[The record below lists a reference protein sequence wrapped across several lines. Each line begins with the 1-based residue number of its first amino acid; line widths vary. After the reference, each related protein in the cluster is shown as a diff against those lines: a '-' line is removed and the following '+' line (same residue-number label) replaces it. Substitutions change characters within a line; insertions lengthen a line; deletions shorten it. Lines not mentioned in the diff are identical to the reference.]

1 MSRFPGIS
9 RYVRLALLRSRAA
22 EDVDAELTFHL
33 EMKTEALVRAGLA
46 PAAARAEALR
56 QFGDVE
62 RFARDCRALTA
73 GRERDVRRRERL
85 ESVWQDVRV
94 AARGLRR
101 SPVYALVAVLT
112 LALGIGGTTA
122 VFSVVSAVL
131 LRPLPYA
138 EADRIVFLTE
148 APKKGGKK
156 ETSTSYPNFLDWQ
169 ARSRSFEAMTI
180 FHGWAPALT
189 ALGEPERIEGA
200 MVTAGIFDVLRV
212 APALG
217 RPLLPSDKVPGAERV
232 VVVSHGFWRRHL
244 GGDPGAVGRAIT
256 LAGVPRTVIGMLPAG
271 FRGPAELD
279 VELWGNIYPDTGSG
293 RTARYLRAMGRL
305 RPNVTLEQARAELR
319 AISAELERRYPEEDG
334 GMVAVATPLHEQL
347 VGDVRA
353 QLHLLLGAS
362 GLVLLIACANL
373 SNLGLARGAARNREF
388 AVRAALGASR
398 GRGVRQLL
406 TESALL
412 AVLGA
417 TAGLVLA
424 AWMTHALLA
433 LTPRDMGLARAG
445 AGAVDW
451 RVLGFALVVTAATA
465 LLSGAAPAVR
475 ATRVDLQAAL
485 KDGAR
490 GSDGSAGL
498 RLRDAF
504 AVVQLG
510 LALALLLG
518 SGLLVK
524 SFARLNAVRPGID
537 PRGVLAASVNLP
549 AARYPAGG
557 DKVPTFFAELEARVA
572 MLPGVRA
579 AAVTSMLPFSGG
591 VDRIAVDVGERPELR
606 GIDLPEGDRY
616 IVSPGY
622 LATMGV
628 ALRAGRFIT
637 ESDRESTQLVAV
649 VDEVF
654 ARRIAPGGAARSA
667 LGMRLGVPGRDTMA
681 TVVGVVGHVRHYGLD
696 ATSGGQIYVSHLQ
709 YPWRWMSVVA
719 RTDED
724 PLALAPAVRRV
735 VRGLDPELPVYG
747 VTTMTTLMA
756 ERTATRRAATTLAT
770 AFAGVALMLAA
781 LGLYGVIAYGVTQRR
796 RELGVRMALGATPAD
811 VRRLVVR
818 HGIALAITGLAAG
831 LALAAVGTRL
841 LAGLLFGV
849 APSDPAVAAGVA
861 ALLLGVSVAA
871 SYLPARRASRW
882 EVVTLL
888 RAD

>member
-22 EDVDAELTFHL
+22 EDVDAELAFHL

-56 QFGDVE
+56 QFGDVD

-73 GRERDVRRRERL
+73 GRERAVRRRERL

-131 LRPLPYA
+131 LRPLPYGD
-138 EADRIVFLTE
+138 ADRIVFLTE
-148 APKKGGKK
+148 APKTGGKE

-169 ARSRSFEAMTI
+169 ARSRSFESMTI

-189 ALGEPERIEGA
+189 GRGEPERVEGA
-200 MVTAGIFDVLRV
+200 MVTAGLFDVLRV
-212 APALG
+212 APVLG
-217 RPLLPSDKVPGAERV
+217 RPLLPSDNVPGAERV

-244 GGDPGAVGRAIT
+244 GGDPAAVGRAIT
-256 LAGVPRTVIGMLPAG
+256 LAGVPRTVVGVLPAG

-305 RPNVTLEQARAELR
+305 RPTVTLEQARAELR
-319 AISAELERRYPEEDG
+319 AISAELERRYPEEND
-334 GMVAVATPLHEQL
+334 GMVAIATPLREQL

-353 QLHLLLGAS
+353 QLHLLLAAS

-373 SNLGLARGAARNREF
+373 SNLGLARGVARSREF

-412 AVLGA
+412 SIAGA
-417 TAGLVLA
+417 GVGFALA
-424 AWMTHALLA
+424 AWMTRALIA
-433 LTPRDMGLARAG
+433 LTPDDMRLARDGG
-445 AGAVDW
+445 ATLDW
-451 RVLGFALVVTAATA
+451 RVLGFALAATVVTA
-465 LLSGAAPAVR
+465 LLSGAVPAVR

-485 KDGAR
+485 KEGAR
-490 GSDGSAGL
+490 GSDGTAGL

-510 LALALLLG
+510 LALALLIG

-524 SFARLNAVRPGID
+524 SFARLNAVEPGID
-537 PRGVLAASVNLP
+537 PRGVFAASMNLP
-549 AARYPAGG
+549 VAKYPGEG
-557 DKVPTFFAELEARVA
+557 DKVPEFFAELAERAA
-572 MLPGVRA
+572 ALPGVRA
-579 AAVTSMLPFSGG
+579 AAVTSMVPFSGG
-591 VDRIAVDVGERPELR
+591 IDRIAVDVGERPELR

-628 ALRAGRFIT
+628 ALRAGRFVA
-637 ESDRESTQLVAV
+637 ESDRDDTQLVAV

-654 ARRIAPGGAARSA
+654 ARRIAPGGVARSA
-667 LGMRLGVPGRDTMA
+667 IGMHLGVPGRDTMA

-709 YPWRWMSVVA
+709 YPWRWMTVVA
-719 RTDED
+719 RTDQD
-724 PLALAPAVRRV
+724 PLTLAPAIRRV
-735 VRGLDPELPVYG
+735 VRGFDPELPVFG
-747 VTTMTTLMA
+747 VTTMAALMA
-756 ERTATRRAATTLAT
+756 DRTATRRAATTLAA
-770 AFAGVALMLAA
+770 AFAGVALLLAA

-796 RELGVRMALGATPAD
+796 REFGVRMALGATPAN

-818 HGIALAITGLAAG
+818 HGIALAITGLVTG
-831 LALAAVGTRL
+831 LATAAVGTRL

-849 APSDPAVAAGVA
+849 TPDDPTVAAGVA
-861 ALLLGVSVAA
+861 ALLLGVAVAA

-882 EVVTLL
+882 DPAALL
-888 RAD
+888 RAE